1 MKQVIS
7 GSMDGL
13 VLATSLKANS
23 RANKFAG
30 HEGPVYDVSINPSG
44 SLIASCSRDATFR
57 VWNNNASAKSSV
69 VKGHTGPIKSITFNS
84 DGKTL
89 LTAGDDKLVK
99 LWSVE
104 NLKFLQTFS
113 GH

>member
-1 MKQVIS
+1 
-7 GSMDGL
+7 L
-13 VLATSLKANS
+13 
-23 RANKFAG
+23 
-30 HEGPVYDVSINPSG
+30 
-44 SLIASCSRDATFR
+44 
-57 VWNNNASAKSSV
+57 NNNASAKSSV

-84 DGKTL
+84 DGKML

>member
-30 HEGPVYDVSINPSG
+30 HEGPVYDVSIN
-44 SLIASCSRDATFR
+44 
-57 VWNNNASAKSSV
+57 
-69 VKGHTGPIKSITFNS
+69 
-84 DGKTL
+84 
-89 LTAGDDKLVK
+89 
-99 LWSVE
+99 
-104 NLKFLQTFS
+104 
-113 GH
+113 